1 LQPKRKLAVEKTRSL
16 GEIENGSDTN
26 LLSACFV
33 RRKAVA
39 KSKR

>member
-1 LQPKRKLAVEKTRSL
+1 LQPKQKTRIE
-16 GEIENGSDTN
+16 GKRRVDEIKNGSDTN
-26 LLSACFV
+26 LLSACSV

>member
-1 LQPKRKLAVEKTRSL
+1 LQPKLKATAQRKTQFVGLEK
-16 GEIENGSDTN
+16 GSDTN
-26 LLSACFV
+26 LLSAGVV